1 MPNGGNLT
9 LSSIPYLNIVLDIL
23 DSVVQLLN
31 NNL

>member
-9 LSSIPYLNIVLDIL
+9 LSIPYLNIVLDIL